1 MDQRNVSMA
10 GRFWSILVFTSHIGR
25 VIDYI
30 KNQEIH
36 HQKNSFKAEYL
47 ELLSRFDVSY
57 DEKYVF
63 DFFDRGAKEAPNG
76 AE

>member
-1 MDQRNVSMA
+1 
-10 GRFWSILVFTSHIGR
+10 LER

-36 HQKNSFKAEYL
+36 HQKNSFKTEYF
-47 ELLSRFDVSY
+47 ELLSRFEVPY

-63 DFFDRGAKEAPNG
+63 DFFERGA
-76 AE
+76 